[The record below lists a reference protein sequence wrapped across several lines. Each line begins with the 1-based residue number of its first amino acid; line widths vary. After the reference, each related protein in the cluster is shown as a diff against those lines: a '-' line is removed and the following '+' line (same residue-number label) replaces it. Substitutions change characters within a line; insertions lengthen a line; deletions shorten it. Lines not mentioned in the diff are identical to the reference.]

1 MNILA
6 WLPKKFNV
14 YSFLIMTWLQRL
26 SHLKL
31 SAKLIV
37 GFSVILGLSITVNI
51 FAILRLQQVQDVAIE
66 ISENWMPSIYTV
78 SDINTNTSNI
88 MILQQQHIFALS
100 EVEMAAIERQMDDI
114 KALVNEYDKK
124 YTSLLK
130 KRSEQFKDEES
141 VKRSGQL
148 FDLYKETFM
157 RYMAENEAIVDS
169 SRMNNKEEAKE
180 KLRDDSYKAFEEC
193 NQLLSQLTQDNLNG
207 GAEAAKRSTEIYMS
221 SRLLIF
227 LSMIVSVVI
236 SIVVAVVIFLNLLR
250 QIGGEPRDIA
260 LITRRVSEGDLT
272 MAFDK
277 LGTGMY
283 SSIRLMVET
292 LREVAEITN
301 NIAKGDF
308 ARRVR
313 VKSEKDLLAVSINQM
328 IDNFKTIINQAK
340 IIARGDYN
348 VNINLRSESD
358 ELGAA
363 LQLMTDSLRKNKQ
376 ESTEQD
382 WIKDGINRLG
392 QELSGNLSLKELCQK
407 AITFL
412 ARYSDSGSG
421 VIYVYD
427 KEAEILKLYASYAF
441 TERNALANHFKFG
454 EGIVGQVALERSPI
468 LLRNIRRGETFIASG
483 LIEEPPLNVYA
494 LPLVFES
501 ELYGVLEMSSFE
513 VYTLLKRE
521 FLEQAGRNVGT
532 YLYSVQQTDKVK
544 GLLAISEEATRSAEA
559 RAKEIE
565 HVNAKLEEQR
575 KELQNKSEEL
585 RKRNDS
591 LILAKEELDRRAE
604 QLELS
609 NKYKSEFLANMS
621 HELRTPLNS
630 IIMLSKMLGKNE
642 QRNLSE
648 KDVKKSQIIH
658 KSGEE
663 LLRLINDIL
672 DLSKIEAGKM
682 VIHPTVFSSNEI
694 LSDMHD
700 LFHTLTQEKGIQ
712 FHLQDEAK
720 INLFTDRDRL
730 AQVLRNFLSNAV
742 KFTKKGSITLKVAL
756 HPQNSS
762 LAMLSVIDTGIGIP
776 KNKQQVIF
784 EAFKQ
789 ADGTTSRE
797 YGGTGLGL
805 SIARELAKLLQGR
818 IELESEPTKGSN
830 FTLVLPIRI
839 NEDGISEEEIKNN
852 SVVIVKDAAYDKQI
866 EKTNQFSVSEVLDN
880 IKPSTGRTHNEKTDS
895 QDEQTTALSENV
907 KLRADDDRNNL
918 KDEDKIILIIEDEI
932 QFAESMAE
940 VIRNERIK
948 VIIAMSGAEGIDFA
962 KKYKPK
968 GIILDLGL
976 PDMDGS
982 EVLRQIK
989 SVRELRHIPVEI
1001 ISARDKDMSL
1011 LGKGAIGFLQKPVD
1025 EHLLRNAMNEIVN
1038 FGAKSIKDLLIVE
1051 DDDMQLHALTELLRA
1066 DDIEVQGVRTQAEA
1080 IAEIQKGIYDAAIV
1094 DLGLREGS
1102 GYDICTYI
1110 NENYPKVAVII
1121 YTGRSLTASEEKK
1134 LRKAAQ
1140 SIILKTQDNDEK
1152 LKDEVS
1158 LFLHRMERNFDKEK
1172 LQKHIK
1178 NKEDDVQQTLP
1189 AAFEDEYK
1197 EDGSYH
1203 SDDLDNSTSIEE
1215 RIEKAVAEKIKIQQ
1229 ATGKIPIEKVY
1240 SEAEAAKLIKNKNV
1254 LVVDDDIRNIF
1265 VIASALEN
1273 FEANILEA
1281 LNGKEA
1287 IDVLTEERVDL
1298 IMMDTIMPEMNGL
1311 DAIKAIRANPKLKHL
1326 PIVAITG
1333 KAQEEDRLEC
1343 LAAGANA
1350 YIPKPVD
1357 YEQLLQTVCIWIG
1370 KKVE

>member
-1 MNILA
+1 
-6 WLPKKFNV
+6 
-14 YSFLIMTWLQRL
+14 MTLLQRL

-31 SAKLIV
+31 SAKLII

-51 FAILRLQQVQDVAIE
+51 FAIIRLQQVQDVAIE

-78 SDINTNTSNI
+78 SDINTNNSNM

-114 KALVNEYDKK
+114 KALVGEYDKQ

-130 KRSEQFKDEES
+130 KRSALFGDDES
-141 VKRSGQL
+141 VKRSGQV
-148 FDLYKETFM
+148 FELYKENFM

-169 SRMNNKEEAKE
+169 SRLNNKEEAKE
-180 KLRDDSYKAFEEC
+180 KLREDSYKVYEEC
-193 NQLLSQLTQDNLNG
+193 NQLLSQLTQDNLMG

-221 SRLLIF
+221 SRLLIVV
-227 LSMIVSVVI
+227 SMIISVII
-236 SIVVAVVIFLNLLR
+236 SIVVAVVIFLNLLK

-260 LITRRVSEGDLT
+260 FITRQVSEGDLT
-272 MAFDK
+272 MRFDK

-283 SSIRLMVET
+283 SSIRQMVET

-328 IDNFKTIINQAK
+328 IDNFKTIVNQAK

-348 VNINLRSESD
+348 VNINLRSDGD

-376 ESTEQD
+376 ESAEQD

-412 ARYSDSGSG
+412 ARYSDSGSA

-427 KEAEILKLYASYAF
+427 KEAEVLKLYASYAF

-468 LLRNIRRGETFIASG
+468 LLKNIRRGETYISSG
-483 LIEEPPLNVYA
+483 LIEEPPLNAYA
-494 LPLVFES
+494 IPLIFEQA
-501 ELYGVLEMSSFE
+501 LYGVLELSSFE
-513 VYTLLKRE
+513 AYTLLKRD
-521 FLEQAGRNVGT
+521 FLEQAGRMVGT

-565 HVNAKLEEQR
+565 HVNAKLEDQR

-642 QRNLSE
+642 QRNLSD
-648 KDVKKSQIIH
+648 KDVKKSQIIY

-682 VIHPTVFSSNEI
+682 VIHPTVFTSTEI

-700 LFHTLTQEKGIQ
+700 LFHTLTQEKGIA
-712 FHLQDEAK
+712 LNLEDNAK

-730 AQVLRNFLSNAV
+730 AQVLRNFLSNSV
-742 KFTKKGSITLKVAL
+742 KFTKKGSITLRVAP
-756 HPQNSS
+756 HPTNNA

-818 IELESEPTKGSN
+818 IELESEPGKGSN
-830 FTLVLPIRI
+830 FTIVLPIRI

-852 SVVIVKDAAYDKQI
+852 NIVVVKDAAYDVQI
-866 EKTNQFSVSEVLDN
+866 EKANTFSTTDSLDKLKNTAAVREHKETIPTPTAQTTQRKAEDDRHN
-880 IKPSTGRTHNEKTDS
+880 IKEY
-895 QDEQTTALSENV
+895 
-907 KLRADDDRNNL
+907 
-918 KDEDKIILIIEDEI
+918 DKVILIIEDEL

-948 VIIAMSGAEGIDFA
+948 VVIAMSGAEGIEFA
-962 KKYKPK
+962 QKYKPK

-982 EVLRQIK
+982 EVLKKIK
-989 SVRELRHIPVEI
+989 SIKELRHIPVEI

-1038 FGAKSIKDLLIVE
+1038 FGAKAVKDLLIVE
-1051 DDDMQLHALTELLRA
+1051 DDTDQLEALQELLRA
-1066 DDIEVQGVRTQAEA
+1066 DDIEVKGVKTQAEA
-1080 IAEIQKGIYDAAIV
+1080 IAEIQKGIYDGAIV
-1094 DLGLREGS
+1094 DLGLKEGN
-1102 GYDICTYI
+1102 GYELCTYI
-1110 NENYPKVAVII
+1110 NENYPKVPVII
-1121 YTGRSLTASEEKK
+1121 YTGRSLSIAEEKK

-1172 LQKHIK
+1172 IHKHVK
-1178 NKEDDVQQTLP
+1178 STEEEQTP
-1189 AAFEDEYK
+1189 EAFKDEYK

-1203 SDDLDNSTSIEE
+1203 SDDLEPTVSIEE
-1215 RIEKAVAEKIKIQQ
+1215 RIEKAVAEKIKLQQ
-1229 ATGKIPIEKVY
+1229 AAGKGGLPSQF
-1240 SEAEAAKLIKNKNV
+1240 SEAEAAKIIKNKNV

-1287 IDVLTEERVDL
+1287 IDVLSEERVDL

-1333 KAQEEDRLEC
+1333 KAQEEDRQEC

-1357 YEQLLQTVCIWIG
+1357 YEQLLQTVCTWIG
-1370 KKVE
+1370 KRVE